1 MKGGVH
7 VSKARLLTLFVT
19 MAPLA
24 LTLARLAIHTGTG
37 GTSDGGFVAV

>member
-7 VSKARLLTLFVT
+7 VSKARFLTLFVT

-24 LTLARLAIHTGTG
+24 LTLAKLAIHTGTG
-37 GTSDGGFVAV
+37 GLSDGGHFMV